1 MLQKPDN
8 ILRQI
13 NRRIDQVVDVFGVKS
28 PEYMNIKAILGTIS
42 GVDSIM
48 NAGGKGQPDKMSRAN
63 RVKSAII
70 ENPILHEELQDAWNA
85 IKAQGTVTQLKKRY
99 MPDPKVNPEFA
110 KSVDPVSL
118 AAGIKEA
125 ARKEYESKY
134 EDDDIYEKM
143 QELAEMVAEMGDE
156 ELIQDVEDIQ
166 MMFGVHT
173 GHGNK
178 QAQDDKYDA
187 LKSAIDQLQQDI
199 IDRELDIDYEDDY
212 DDDDVYGNF
221 DMSM

>member
-48 NAGGKGQPDKMSRAN
+48 NAGDKGKPDKMSRAT

-70 ENPILHEELQDAWNA
+70 ENPILHEDLQNAWNA
-85 IKAQGTVTQLKKRY
+85 IKAGGSISQLKKRY
-99 MPDPKVNPEFA
+99 MPPPEIA
-110 KSVDPVSL
+110 KGLPPAMVS
-118 AAGIKEA
+118 AGIKES

-143 QELAEMVAEMGDE
+143 QELAEMVAEMGDD

-199 IDRELDIDYEDDY
+199 IDKELDIDFY
-212 DDDDVYGNF
+212 DDDDEVYGNF
-221 DMSM
+221 DMTM

>member
-1 MLQKPDN
+1 MLLQKPDN

-48 NAGGKGQPDKMSRAN
+48 NAGDKGKPDKMSRAT
-63 RVKSAII
+63 RVKSAIMG
-70 ENPILHEELQDAWNA
+70 NPILHKDLQNAWNA
-85 IKAQGTVTQLKKRY
+85 IKAGGSISQLKKRY
-99 MPDPKVNPEFA
+99 MPPPEIA
-110 KSVDPVSL
+110 KGLPPAAV
-118 AAGIKEA
+118 AAGIKEV

-143 QELAEMVAEMGDE
+143 QELAEIVAEMGDD

-178 QAQDDKYDA
+178 QAQDDKYDE

-199 IDRELDIDYEDDY
+199 IDKELDIDFE
-212 DDDDVYGNF
+212 DDDDEVYGNF
-221 DMSM
+221 DMTM

>member
-13 NRRIDQVVDVFGVKS
+13 NRRIDQVVNVFGVKS
-28 PEYMNIKAILGTIS
+28 PEYMQIKAILSTIN

-48 NAGGKGQPDKMSRAN
+48 NAGGKGQPDKMSRSKI
-63 RVKSAII
+63 VISTIMDSI
-70 ENPILHEELQDAWNA
+70 SLHAELQQAWDA
-85 IKAQGTVTQLKKRY
+85 IKAGGTITQLKKRY
-99 MPDPKVNPEFA
+99 MPPPEIVKGLSPA
-110 KSVDPVSL
+110 MVES
-118 AAGIKEA
+118 GIKEA

-199 IDRELDIDYEDDY
+199 IDKELDIDYEDDY

>member
-48 NAGGKGQPDKMSRAN
+48 NAGGKGQPDKMSRAK

-70 ENPILHEELQDAWNA
+70 ENPILHEELQEAWNA
-85 IKAQGTVTQLKKRY
+85 IKAQGTITQLKKRY
-99 MPDPKVNPEFA
+99 MPPPAIVKGLSPAMIE
-110 KSVDPVSL
+110 S
-118 AAGIKEA
+118 GIKES

-199 IDRELDIDYEDDY
+199 IDKELDIDYEDDY

>member
-28 PEYMNIKAILGTIS
+28 PEYMQIKATLGTIS

-48 NAGGKGQPDKMSRAN
+48 NAGGKGQPDKMSRSK
-63 RVKSAII
+63 RVISNIMDKIS
-70 ENPILHEELQDAWNA
+70 LHAELQQAWDA

-99 MPDPKVNPEFA
+99 MPPPTIA
-110 KSVDPVSL
+110 KGLSPAMIES
-118 AAGIKEA
+118 GIKEA

-143 QELAEMVAEMGDE
+143 QELAEIVAEMGDE

-166 MMFGVHT
+166 MLFGVHT

-199 IDRELDIDYEDDY
+199 IDKELDIDYDDEDDDY
-212 DDDDVYGNF
+212 VYGNF

>member
-48 NAGGKGQPDKMSRAN
+48 NAGDKGKPDKMSRAT

-70 ENPILHEELQDAWNA
+70 ENTILHEDLQNAWNA
-85 IKAQGTVTQLKKRY
+85 IKAGGSISQLKKRY
-99 MPDPKVNPEFA
+99 MPPPEIA
-110 KSVDPVSL
+110 KGLPPAMVS
-118 AAGIKEA
+118 AGIKES

-143 QELAEMVAEMGDE
+143 QELAEMVAEMGDD

-199 IDRELDIDYEDDY
+199 IDKELDIDFY
-212 DDDDVYGNF
+212 DDDDEVYGNF
-221 DMSM
+221 DMTM

>member
-13 NRRIDQVVDVFGVKS
+13 NRRIDQTVDVFGVKS
-28 PEYMNIKAILGTIS
+28 PEYMEIKAILHTIS

-48 NAGGKGQPDKMSRAN
+48 NAGGKGQPDKMSRAK
-63 RVKSAII
+63 RVQSAII
-70 ENPILHEELQDAWNA
+70 ENPILHEDLQEAWNA
-85 IKAQGTVTQLKKRY
+85 IKARGTITQQKKRY
-99 MPDPKVNPEFA
+99 MPPNEIA
-110 KSVDPVSL
+110 KNLSPVMIES
-118 AAGIKEA
+118 GIKEL

-143 QELAEMVAEMGDE
+143 QELAETVSEMGDE
-156 ELIQDVEDIQ
+156 ELIQDVEDIM

-173 GHGNK
+173 GHDNK
-178 QAQDDKYDA
+178 QAQDDKYNA
-187 LKSAIDQLQQDI
+187 LTSAIEQLQRDI
-199 IDRELDIDYEDDY
+199 IDKELDIDYDD

-221 DMSM
+221 DMTM

>member
-28 PEYMNIKAILGTIS
+28 PEYMQIKAILGTIN

-48 NAGGKGQPDKMSRAN
+48 NAGGKGQPDKMSRSK
-63 RVKSAII
+63 RVISTIMDSI
-70 ENPILHEELQDAWNA
+70 SLHAELQQAWGA

-99 MPDPKVNPEFA
+99 MPPPEIA
-110 KSVDPVSL
+110 KGLSPAMVES
-118 AAGIKEA
+118 GIKEA

-199 IDRELDIDYEDDY
+199 INKELDIDYEDDN
-212 DDDDVYGNF
+212 DDVYGNF
-221 DMSM
+221 DMTM

>member
-13 NRRIDQVVDVFGVKS
+13 NRRIDQVVDVFSVKS
-28 PEYMNIKAILGTIS
+28 PEYMQIKAILGTIS

-48 NAGGKGQPDKMSRAN
+48 NVGGKGQPDKMSRSK
-63 RVKSAII
+63 RVISTIMDKIS
-70 ENPILHEELQDAWNA
+70 LHAELQQAWDA
-85 IKAQGTVTQLKKRY
+85 IKAGGTITQLKKRY
-99 MPDPKVNPEFA
+99 MPPPEIA
-110 KSVDPVSL
+110 KGLSPAMIES
-118 AAGIKEA
+118 GIKEA

-143 QELAEMVAEMGDE
+143 QELAEIVAEMGDE

-199 IDRELDIDYEDDY
+199 IDKELDIDYEDDY

>member
-28 PEYMNIKAILGTIS
+28 PEYMQIKAILGTIN

-48 NAGGKGQPDKMSRAN
+48 NHGGKGQPDKMSRAT

-70 ENPILHEELQDAWNA
+70 ENPILHEELQDAWSA

-99 MPDPKVNPEFA
+99 MPPPEIA
-110 KSVDPVSL
+110 KGLSPAMVES
-118 AAGIKEA
+118 GIKEA

-199 IDRELDIDYEDDY
+199 IDKELDIDYEDDY

>member
-48 NAGGKGQPDKMSRAN
+48 NAGGKGQPDKMSRAK

-70 ENPILHEELQDAWNA
+70 ENPILHEELQEAWNA
-85 IKAQGTVTQLKKRY
+85 IKAQGTITQLKKRY
-99 MPDPKVNPEFA
+99 MPPPAIA
-110 KSVDPVSL
+110 KGLSPAMIES
-118 AAGIKEA
+118 GIKES

-199 IDRELDIDYEDDY
+199 IDKELDIDYEDDY

>member
-48 NAGGKGQPDKMSRAN
+48 NVGGKGQPDKMSRSK
-63 RVKSAII
+63 RVISTIMDKIS
-70 ENPILHEELQDAWNA
+70 LHAELQQAWDA
-85 IKAQGTVTQLKKRY
+85 IKAGGSISQLKKRY
-99 MPDPKVNPEFA
+99 IPVIDGVDVSKGLSPA
-110 KSVDPVSL
+110 SV

-143 QELAEMVAEMGDE
+143 QELAEIVAEMGDD

-166 MMFGVHT
+166 ILFGVNT

-199 IDRELDIDYEDDY
+199 IDKELDIDF
-212 DDDDVYGNF
+212 DDDDDEVYGNF
-221 DMSM
+221 DMTM

>member
-28 PEYMNIKAILGTIS
+28 PEYMEIKAILHTIS

-48 NAGGKGQPDKMSRAN
+48 NAGGKGQPDKMSRAK
-63 RVKSAII
+63 RVQSAII
-70 ENPILHEELQDAWNA
+70 ENPILHEDLQEAWNA
-85 IKAQGTVTQLKKRY
+85 IKARGTITQQKKRY
-99 MPDPKVNPEFA
+99 MPPNEIA
-110 KSVDPVSL
+110 KNLSPVMIES
-118 AAGIKEA
+118 GIKEL

-143 QELAEMVAEMGDE
+143 QELAETVSEIGDE
-156 ELIQDVEDIQ
+156 ELIQDVEDIM
-166 MMFGVHT
+166 MMFGVRT
-173 GHGNK
+173 GHDNK
-178 QAQDDKYDA
+178 QAQDDKYNA
-187 LKSAIDQLQQDI
+187 LKSAIEQLQRDI
-199 IDRELDIDYEDDY
+199 IDKELDIDYED

-221 DMSM
+221 DMTM

>member
-13 NRRIDQVVDVFGVKS
+13 NRRIDQVVDVFGIKS
-28 PEYMNIKAILGTIS
+28 PEYMEIKAILGTIS

-48 NAGGKGQPDKMSRAN
+48 NNGGKGQPDKMSRAT

-70 ENPILHEELQDAWNA
+70 EDPILHKKLQDAWSA
-85 IKAQGTVTQLKKRY
+85 IKARGTVTQLKKRY
-99 MPDPKVNPEFA
+99 MPPPAIA
-110 KSVDPVSL
+110 KGLSPSMIES
-118 AAGIKEA
+118 GIKEA

-143 QELAEMVAEMGDE
+143 QELAETVSEMGDE
-156 ELIQDVEDIQ
+156 ELIQDLEDIQ
-166 MMFGVHT
+166 MLFGVHT

-187 LKSAIDQLQQDI
+187 LKSAIDQLQRDI
-199 IDRELDIDYEDDY
+199 IDKELDVDYEDE
-212 DDDDVYGNF
+212 DDDDYVYGNF